1 METKKKKLS
10 VMVVKKLAD
19 STKRASDTTV
29 FAIVWI
35 IRRNMGDN
43 RSTEDLQT
51 TGANAQSPNGVRSD
65 SVHRACNKQQI
76 LND

>member
-10 VMVVKKLAD
+10 VMVVKNLAD
-19 STKRASDTTV
+19 STKRTSDTTV

-51 TGANAQSPNGVRSD
+51 TGANTQSPNGVRFD
-65 SVHRACNKQQI
+65 SVRRACNKQRT